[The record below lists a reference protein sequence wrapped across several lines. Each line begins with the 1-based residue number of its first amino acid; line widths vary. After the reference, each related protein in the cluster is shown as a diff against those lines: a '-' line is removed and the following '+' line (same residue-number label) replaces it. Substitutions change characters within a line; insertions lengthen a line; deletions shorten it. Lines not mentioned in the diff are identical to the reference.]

1 MCTLWDLGQ
10 VYCEI
15 CEIGQLRYTY
25 DSYNTMVIVESS
37 RWLLMAWCLFGHH
50 DQQPSSARARVDWCI
65 PGSSQC
71 YGIHCAVFVQF
82 WNANVVMVTTT
93 VASLAAITPM
103 LPSRHLCESYMLP
116 MNLSPRN
123 FLGSCTLMVRCTFSH
138 TVTPC
143 TLMVRCI
150 FSHTVTPCMY
160 FNG

>member
-1 MCTLWDLGQ
+1 MSWLSKGTNSQIQQCTCPISHNAPFRTEMYTLWDLGQ

-15 CEIGQLRYTY
+15 CEIGQLRFTY
-25 DSYNTMVIVESS
+25 DSYDTMVIVESS

-93 VASLAAITPM
+93 VASLAARMDVVVTTSLWIIYAAN
-103 LPSRHLCESYMLP
+103 ESVTEK
-116 MNLSPRN
+116 LSW
-123 FLGSCTLMVRCTFSH
+123 F
-138 TVTPC
+138 
-143 TLMVRCI
+143 
-150 FSHTVTPCMY
+150 MY